1 MTDFKR
7 AAIEAAIG
15 HLDEVLLNENS
26 NILTELIQCRAI
38 LNTLIEHEEFMV
50 KLNNKQNDS
59 ESI

>member
-7 AAIEAAIG
+7 AAIQAAIG

-59 ESI
+59 QSI

>member
-7 AAIEAAIG
+7 AAIQAAIG
-15 HLDEVLLNENS
+15 HLDEVLLNENT

-59 ESI
+59 QSI